1 MLSFGGNTNA
11 CEKAVGEN
19 CLHVYR
25 GAIRLFRHPLIPLL
39 PYTGT
44 AQVLAVG
51 TATVQVRK
59 QWPQLVEVQRSSRE
73 AQVGP
78 PCRHSGAAVQ
88 LFLFGIGV
96 CRRRHSGPGY
106 IGLIRVAPL
115 HTRRAAVT
123 ALGADGCGSRVR
135 QALMEQRRSE
145 VAQTKDTIKVCRT
158 VHIGRTGTPHACR
171 IQRCKSRES
180 ER

>member
-1 MLSFGGNTNA
+1 VLSFGGNTNA

-96 CRRRHSGPGY
+96 CRRRHSGYPG
-106 IGLIRVAPL
+106 ISG
-115 HTRRAAVT
+115 
-123 ALGADGCGSRVR
+123 
-135 QALMEQRRSE
+135 
-145 VAQTKDTIKVCRT
+145 
-158 VHIGRTGTPHACR
+158 
-171 IQRCKSRES
+171 
-180 ER
+180 